1 MRAMRIVGG
10 VDIRRHGTAGG
21 ALPAGDLPL
30 EYRLRRLHRRR
41 RRAVIRRLIK
51 GAFWSVGLL
60 GAAVFVIGVSVEV
73 AQR

>member
-1 MRAMRIVGG
+1 MRAMRIDGA
-10 VDIRRHGTAGG
+10 VDIRRHGTAGSE
-21 ALPAGDLPL
+21 LPAGDLPL

-41 RRAVIRRLIK
+41 RRAVIRRFIK

-60 GAAVFVIGVSVEV
+60 GAAAFVIGVSVEI